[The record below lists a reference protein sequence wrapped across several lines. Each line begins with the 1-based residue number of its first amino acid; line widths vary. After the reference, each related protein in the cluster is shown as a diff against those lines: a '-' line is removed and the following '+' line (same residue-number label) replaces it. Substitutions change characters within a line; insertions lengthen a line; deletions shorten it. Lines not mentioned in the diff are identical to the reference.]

1 MIHYILFLGTYLLTS
16 YYRVIIMTR
25 QEFSEMG
32 LIDQLDLIAFCHKRD
47 LENSIDE
54 IIKKISETD
63 AIFKVLNLEGFD

>member
-16 YYRVIIMTR
+16 KIITCMPR
-25 QEFSEMG
+25 QEFIEMG
-32 LIDQLDLIAFCHKRD
+32 LIGQLDLIAFCQKRD
-47 LENSIDE
+47 LENCIEE

>member
-1 MIHYILFLGTYLLTS
+1 
-16 YYRVIIMTR
+16 MTR
-25 QEFSEMG
+25 QQFTEMG
-32 LIDQLDLIAFCHKRD
+32 LIDQLDLIAFCQKRD

>member
-1 MIHYILFLGTYLLTS
+1 MN
-16 YYRVIIMTR
+16 

-32 LIDQLDLIAFCHKRD
+32 LIGQLDLIAFCQKRD
-47 LENSIDE
+47 LENCIEE